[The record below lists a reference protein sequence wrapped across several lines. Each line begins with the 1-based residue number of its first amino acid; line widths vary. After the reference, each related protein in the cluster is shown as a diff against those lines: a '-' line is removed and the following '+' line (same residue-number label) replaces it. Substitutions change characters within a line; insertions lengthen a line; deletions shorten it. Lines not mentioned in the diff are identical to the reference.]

1 RQPCSFIADNCSWP
15 TGRLSTAWS
24 VVGWICLTGAT
35 LMPRTTART
44 KLDRGLIEPTC
55 PTSYCR
61 QLQRW
66 PAQRMSTL
74 PSLVHFV
81 STSLQGC
88 QSGGLR
94 KPARKSLCTERVG
107 TNILKYSN
115 RCPRPPVRERATREP
130 AGCLA
135 ALTNFE
141 YSLLVIF
148 NSHPQVSRPRIFD
161 LSHISWGCVSDAIHS
176 HHHPPPAIGRIP
188 FLAPVQHDVASDLL
202 DDRFPQLP
210 RSTPNFLFKS
220 RPVTL
225 CIVLPSLWGSVNR
238 QRTIQ
243 RTLIFLSSLPCP
255 TGHDAV
261 TSPKLYYWVGIAVT
275 ALNALY

>member
-1 RQPCSFIADNCSWP
+1 MPASAPQPPKDFRFKSHLVRRQWLHSHSH
-15 TGRLSTAWS
+15 
-24 VVGWICLTGAT
+24 
-35 LMPRTTART
+35 
-44 KLDRGLIEPTC
+44 
-55 PTSYCR
+55 PTS
-61 QLQRW
+61 
-66 PAQRMSTL
+66 PI
-74 PSLVHFV
+74 
-81 STSLQGC
+81 
-88 QSGGLR
+88 
-94 KPARKSLCTERVG
+94 ARHVG
-107 TNILKYSN
+107 HQT
-115 RCPRPPVRERATREP
+115 
-130 AGCLA
+130 
-135 ALTNFE
+135 
-141 YSLLVIF
+141 
-148 NSHPQVSRPRIFD
+148 
-161 LSHISWGCVSDAIHS
+161 
-176 HHHPPPAIGRIP
+176 GRIP
-188 FLAPVQHDVASDLL
+188 FPSPCHQHDVASDLL